1 MEKEKKIRKK
11 KVEKNENT
19 EKKKTAKKSKLNY
32 GVVERK
38 VTIYFDDSH
47 SEFSL

>member
-11 KVEKNENT
+11 KVEKTEKP
-19 EKKKTAKKSKLNY
+19 EKKKSVKKSKLNY